1 MSLAEE
7 PEQAER
13 CASCGSLGMS
23 RSITEPDDV
32 LLCERCADRQRAE
45 GAISYWLPTQEEP
58 PIPPEETF
66 SELFRAARALLQEG
80 IEDENVTYGTLALAH
95 AVEYDLD
102 LARLKT
108 HIVYHWDSR
117 ETREALARDLAR
129 RCNGGLWPVGRGGEG
144 SLLVKQ
150 QPAAA
155 RIEYYRG
162 TEIPEQVD
170 LMVFPHR
177 APKGIRSEDYAA
189 DCAVASYKEAMVAAG
204 IPHADNTGKGPVDSY
219 FDERGVMHVAIRHCK
234 WPLDQEQHAPII
246 FSDHMPEFPHPDLVR
261 NLCLAYLK
269 GPNSSGFLRFL
280 KPRKAG
286 RSSDFGNVI
295 PGCVA
300 ALLREEGMPWSSVR
314 RLLNQ
319 EKINEPFRGRF
330 PEDELDESYESR
342 KIQLRTSA
350 KRAHQRL
357 SLIAA
362 GIFHN
367 PL

>member
-1 MSLAEE
+1 MNLTE
-7 PEQAER
+7 PGKSEA
-13 CASCGSLGMS
+13 CASCGSLGAS
-23 RSITEPDDV
+23 RLVTEADEV
-32 LLCERCADRQRAE
+32 LLCEGCADRLQDGETVGYRNIAE
-45 GAISYWLPTQEEP
+45 PEAAPL
-58 PIPPEETF
+58 PEEGS
-66 SELFRAARALLQEG
+66 SELDRAARTLIREG
-80 IEDENVTYGTLALAH
+80 IEDENVIYVTLALAH
-95 AVEYDLD
+95 AVEYDLE

-108 HIVYHWDSR
+108 QIVYHWDSR

-155 RIEYYRG
+155 RMEYYRG

-170 LMVFPHR
+170 LRMFPHR

-189 DCAVASYKEAMVAAG
+189 DCAVASYKAAMAAAG
-204 IPHADNTGKGPVDSY
+204 IPHDDNTGKGPVESY
-219 FDERGVMHVAIRHCK
+219 IDESGVIHVTIRHCE
-234 WPLDQEQHAPII
+234 WPLDQEHHAPIV
-246 FSDHMPEFPHPDLVR
+246 FSNRMPVFPHPALVR

-269 GPNSSGFLRFL
+269 GPSSSGFLRFL
-280 KPRKAG
+280 KPEKSG
-286 RSSDFGNVI
+286 RGSDFGNLI

-300 ALLREEGMPWSSVR
+300 ALVREEDMPWSSVR

-319 EKINEPFRGRF
+319 QKIYEPFRGPF

-342 KIQLRTSA
+342 KIQLRASA

-362 GIFHN
+362 GVFHN